1 MIRSLRARLF
11 AASATAIATGLL
23 AAGLVLSTIVG
34 ATVTRAFDE
43 RLDAALAA
51 VAASLW
57 RDEEAGT
64 LRLEEP
70 ALDPRFEQPLSG
82 WYWQVDE
89 PGAPARLVSGSLWNA
104 MLGEAVGPAG
114 EPLRLRHRRL
124 TVPGG
129 GEAVTVLVAAPA
141 SALEEELNAVH
152 RQVGLVI
159 LLLGLALALVVWVQI
174 GFGLRP
180 LRALRADVAAVRA
193 GRIARL
199 PEARFAEVATLTAE
213 LNALL
218 DYQASAAERMMRHA
232 GDLAHQLK
240 TPLAAI
246 ANAAA
251 EPGRDPDGVI
261 AAAVGRMEAHLRFH
275 LQRARILGGAGLP
288 GLRCPVRPVLE
299 DLVFLMRR
307 AYAARALDIA
317 LEADGAPDFAGH
329 REDLELMAGNL
340 LDNACKWARRRVV
353 VAAREYG
360 ERLRIEVADDGPGM
374 PEKRRAV
381 ALQHGV
387 RFDERVPGQGFGL
400 AIASETAALYGGRLS
415 LIDNRPGLLAS
426 VELPMYRSG
435 ETTRTTTAHSA
446 QG

>member
-11 AASATAIATGLL
+11 AASAAAIAAGLL
-23 AAGLVLSTIVG
+23 AAGLALSAIVG

-51 VAASLW
+51 VAAGLS
-57 RDEEAGT
+57 REEEGGA
-64 LRLEEP
+64 LRLDDP

-89 PGAPARLVSGSLWNA
+89 AGAPARLVSGSLWNA
-104 MLGEAVGPAG
+104 TLGEGPGPAG
-114 EPLRLRHRRL
+114 EALRERRRSL

-129 GEAVTVLVAAPA
+129 GAPVTVRIAAPA
-141 SALEEELNAVH
+141 AALEEELGAV
-152 RQVGLVI
+152 RRPVALVI
-159 LLLGLALALVVWVQI
+159 LLLGLALGLVVWVQI

-180 LRALRADVAAVRA
+180 LRALGADVAAMRE

-199 PEARFAEVATLTAE
+199 PEARFAEAAALTDE

-218 DYQASAAERMMRHA
+218 DHQARMAERAVRHA

-246 ANAAA
+246 ANAAD
-251 EPGRDPDGVI
+251 EPGRDPEGVI

-275 LQRARILGGAGLP
+275 LQRARILGGAGQR
-288 GLRCPVRPVLE
+288 GVRCPVGPVLE

-307 AYAARALDIA
+307 AHAARALDIL
-317 LEADGAPDFAGH
+317 LEAEGAPDFAGH

-340 LDNACKWARRRVV
+340 LDNACKWARRRVAV
-353 VAAREYG
+353 RACEAEG
-360 ERLRIEVADDGPGM
+360 RLRIEVADDGPGM
-374 PEKRRAV
+374 PEARRAA
-381 ALQHGV
+381 ALEYGV
-387 RFDERVPGQGFGL
+387 RLDERVPGQGFGL
-400 AIASETAALYGGRLS
+400 AIVSETVALYGGRLR
-415 LIDNRPGLLAS
+415 LEDGQPGLIARLD
-426 VELPMYRSG
+426 LPRARAG
-435 ETTRTTTAHSA
+435 
-446 QG
+446 